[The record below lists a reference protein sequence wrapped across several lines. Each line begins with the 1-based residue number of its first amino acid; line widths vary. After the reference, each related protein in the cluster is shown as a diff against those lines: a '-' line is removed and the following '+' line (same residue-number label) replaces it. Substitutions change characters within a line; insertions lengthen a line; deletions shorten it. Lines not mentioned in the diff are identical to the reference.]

1 MENLRWG
8 ILSTANIGMAKVIPA
23 IQQAERCTVVA
34 IASRDG
40 AAARS
45 AADELGIPDAYGSY
59 EELLAAPDVDAVY
72 IPLPNHLHAE
82 WTKNAAAAG
91 KHVLC
96 EKPLALTSADAQ
108 EMVDTCAAAE
118 VVLMEAF
125 MYRLHPTW
133 VAVRELVA
141 AGRIGEVMAMQT
153 WFSYFNDDPENIRS
167 IPEIGGG
174 ALMDIGCYG
183 INASRL
189 VLGGEPTQVEASIT
203 RDPTMGIDIVASAIL
218 EFGDVPATFTVS
230 TRCETDQRVD
240 IYGTEGRISIPIPF
254 NIPWDQPTRVFLIAG
269 GAPPTDPGT
278 EVLTFP
284 VANQYSIEA
293 EVFARAVLD
302 GASLPFPPEDG
313 VANMRVIERIFAVA
327 G

>member
-8 ILSTANIGMAKVIPA
+8 IMSTADIGMAKVIPA

-40 AAARS
+40 AVARA

-82 WTKNAAAAG
+82 WTKTAAAAG

-96 EKPLALTSADAQ
+96 EKPLALTADEAQ
-108 EMVDTCAAAE
+108 GMVDACAEAG
-118 VVLMEAF
+118 VVFMEAF

-133 VAVRELVA
+133 VAALELVRS
-141 AGRIGEVMAMQT
+141 GRIGDLVSMQI
-153 WFSYFNDDPENIRS
+153 WFSYFNDDPDNIRNN
-167 IPEIGGG
+167 PQIGGG
-174 ALMDIGCYG
+174 TLMDIGCYG
-183 INASRL
+183 INAARL
-189 VLGGEPTQVEASIT
+189 ILGGEPSRVAASIT
-203 RDPTMGIDIVASAIL
+203 RDPTMGVDIVTSAIL

-240 IYGTEGRISIPIPF
+240 IYGTRGRISIEIPF
-254 NIPWDQPTRVFLIAG
+254 NIPWDQPTRVFVVAG
-269 GAPPTDPGT
+269 GEPPTDPGT

-284 VANQYSIEA
+284 SANQYSIEA
-293 EVFARAVLD
+293 EVFARSVLD
-302 GASLPFPPEDG
+302 GVPLPYSPEDG
-313 VANMRVIERIFAVA
+313 VANMRVIEQIVA
-327 G
+327 AAS

>member
-1 MENLRWG
+1 MDDVRWG
-8 ILSTANIGMAKVIPA
+8 IMSTADIGMAKVTPA

-40 AAARS
+40 AAARA
-45 AADELGIPDAYGSY
+45 AADELGIPSAYGSY
-59 EELLAAPDVDAVY
+59 EELLAATDVDAVY

-82 WTKNAAAAG
+82 WTKAAAAAG

-96 EKPLALTSADAQ
+96 EKPLALTAAEAQ
-108 EMVDTCAAAE
+108 GMVDACAAAGI
-118 VVLMEAF
+118 VFMEAF

-133 VAVRELVA
+133 VAVKELVDS
-141 AGRIGEVMAMQT
+141 GRIGDLVSMQT
-153 WFSYFNDDPENIRS
+153 WFSYFNNDPDNIRND
-167 IPEIGGG
+167 PDIGGG

-183 INASRL
+183 INAARL
-189 VLGGEPTQVEASIT
+189 ILDGEPSRVAASIT
-203 RDPTMGIDIVASAIL
+203 RDPTMGVDIVTSAIL

-230 TRCETDQRVD
+230 IRSENDQRVD
-240 IYGTEGRISIPIPF
+240 IYGTRGRISIEIPF
-254 NIPWDQPTRVFLIAG
+254 NIPWDRPTRVFVVAG
-269 GAPPTDPGT
+269 GEPPTDPGT

-284 VANQYSIEA
+284 TANQYSIQA

-302 GASLPFPPEDG
+302 GVPLPYPPEDG
-313 VANMRVIERIFAVA
+313 VANMRVIEQILAAA